1 MVEEVKEINSN
12 SKTKGLVYWTGLV
25 PHGGIG
31 NAIQNQQGRMTGPTR
46 RSRKWTGEE
55 DKILADAVKR
65 YNSKN
70 WKKIAECVPER
81 TDVQCL
87 HRWQKVL
94 DPELVK
100 GPWKKEEDDLIREL
114 VEIHGN
120 KKWSQIAKHLP
131 GRIGKQC
138 RERWHNHLNPDI
150 NRTPWTKEEEAVL
163 IKAHGAYGNKWAEI
177 AKLLHGRTENSIKN
191 HWNCSVRK
199 RIESYPAR
207 GLDFYSYKTKA
218 DGKRLDGVNLCSNVE
233 PCSLDLVLGNVG
245 RRREGQL
252 TASDNEICKE
262 WNDSAK
268 STGRTIGTKATDT
281 CGLSS
286 QDCRESAI
294 SAYTSESTDHSSV
307 NQPGKICDVSFG
319 LLKSPPCS
327 QERTH
332 ETTNSINSLPSEALS
347 PSLDLSLS
355 TPYSAHG
362 YDETM
367 DEHEKNRGAGG
378 PNTTDKL
385 HRGLCYESLQLRD
398 LNVFL
403 ETGSFPSSDCYIRTV
418 GGPGSFSTPTS
429 RNRVSPNCSSP
440 ESRLRSK
447 ARSFKSTPSIIR
459 KRSSITLRQA
469 GSSDKDDYGLRS
481 LGSCSSD
488 KDDDDDDDDDD
499 DVDLLN
505 KKQLFLS
512 PPKSK
517 KLETSED
524 MKSVEKRLE
533 YAFNIEG

>member
-1 MVEEVKEINSN
+1 MVEVKEINSN

-25 PHGGIG
+25 PHGGIR
-31 NAIQNQQGRMTGPTR
+31 NAIQNQQGRITGPAR
-46 RSRKWTGEE
+46 RSSKWTGDEVR

-65 YNSKN
+65 YNSRN
-70 WKKIAECVPER
+70 WKKIAECVPDR

-94 DPELVK
+94 DPKLVK

-114 VEIHGN
+114 VEKHGN

-150 NRTPWTKEEEAVL
+150 NRTSWTKEEEAIL

-207 GLDFYSYKTKA
+207 GLDLYSYRTEA
-218 DGKRLDGVNLCSNVE
+218 DGKKQRNDRGMNLCSNVE
-233 PCSLDLVLGNVG
+233 PCSLELVLGNVG
-245 RRREGQL
+245 RREGQ
-252 TASDNEICKE
+252 SVEPDNEICKE

-268 STGRTIGTKATDT
+268 STGRTISSKATDA

-286 QDCRESAI
+286 QDCRESAS
-294 SAYTSESTDHSSV
+294 SAYTSESTDHSSI
-307 NQPGKICDVSFG
+307 NQPGNICDISFG
-319 LLKSPPCS
+319 GLMRSPNS
-327 QERTH
+327 QERTR
-332 ETTNSINSLPSEALS
+332 ETANTVDSLPSEALS

-355 TPYSAHG
+355 TPFSARG

-367 DEHEKNRGAGG
+367 DEHEKNIGAGG
-378 PNTTDKL
+378 PNTSDKL
-385 HRGLCYESLQLRD
+385 HHGLCYESLQLND
-398 LNVFL
+398 LNVFP
-403 ETGSFPSSDCYIRTV
+403 ETGSFPSTDCYI
-418 GGPGSFSTPTS
+418 GGPGFFSTPVS

-459 KRSSITLRQA
+459 KRSSVTLRQA
-469 GSSDKDDYGLRS
+469 GSSDKDDNGLRS

-488 KDDDDDDDDDD
+488 KDGDD

-517 KLETSED
+517 KLETSEG

-533 YAFNIEG
+533 YAFNI

>member
-25 PHGGIG
+25 PHGGIR

-70 WKKIAECVPER
+70 WKKIAECVPDR

-94 DPELVK
+94 DPKLVK

-114 VEIHGN
+114 VEKHGN
-120 KKWSQIAKHLP
+120 KKWSQVAKHLT

-138 RERWHNHLNPDI
+138 RE
-150 NRTPWTKEEEAVL
+150 
-163 IKAHGAYGNKWAEI
+163 
-177 AKLLHGRTENSIKN
+177 RTENSIKN

-218 DGKRLDGVNLCSNVE
+218 DGKKLEVGKQRNDRGVNLCSNVE

-245 RRREGQL
+245 SREGQL
-252 TASDNEICKE
+252 KTSDNEICKE

-281 CGLSS
+281 CVLSS
-286 QDCRESAI
+286 QDCRESAS

-307 NQPGKICDVSFG
+307 NQPGKICDISSG
-319 LLKSPPCS
+319 SLMRSPYS

-332 ETTNSINSLPSEALS
+332 ETTNTINSLPSETLS

-355 TPYSAHG
+355 TPFSAHG

-367 DEHEKNRGAGG
+367 DEHEKNRG

-385 HRGLCYESLQLRD
+385 HRGLCYESLQPKD

-418 GGPGSFSTPTS
+418 GGPGSFSTPIS
-429 RNRVSPNCSSP
+429 RNRVSPSCSSP

-469 GSSDKDDYGLRS
+469 DSSDKDDNGLRS

-488 KDDDDDDDDDD
+488 KDDD

-524 MKSVEKRLE
+524 SKSVEKRLE

>member
-1 MVEEVKEINSN
+1 MVEVKEINSN

-25 PHGGIG
+25 PHDGIR
-31 NAIQNQQGRMTGPTR
+31 NAIQNQQG
-46 RSRKWTGEE
+46 

-65 YNSKN
+65 YNSRN
-70 WKKIAECVPER
+70 WKKIAECVPDR

-94 DPELVK
+94 DPKLVK

-114 VEIHGN
+114 VEKHGN

-150 NRTPWTKEEEAVL
+150 NRTSWTKEEEAIL

-207 GLDFYSYKTKA
+207 GLDLYSYRTEA
-218 DGKRLDGVNLCSNVE
+218 DGKLEVGKQRNDRGMNLCSNVE

-245 RRREGQL
+245 RREGQSV
-252 TASDNEICKE
+252 APDNEIY
-262 WNDSAK
+262 
-268 STGRTIGTKATDT
+268 
-281 CGLSS
+281 
-286 QDCRESAI
+286 CRESAS
-294 SAYTSESTDHSSV
+294 SAYTSESTDHSSI
-307 NQPGKICDVSFG
+307 NQPGNICDISFG
-319 LLKSPPCS
+319 GLMRSPNS
-327 QERTH
+327 QERTR
-332 ETTNSINSLPSEALS
+332 ETANTVDSLPSEALS
-347 PSLDLSLS
+347 SSLDLSLS
-355 TPYSAHG
+355 TPFSARG

-367 DEHEKNRGAGG
+367 DEHEKNIGAGG
-378 PNTTDKL
+378 PNTSDKL
-385 HRGLCYESLQLRD
+385 HHGLCYESLQLND
-398 LNVFL
+398 LNVFP
-403 ETGSFPSSDCYIRTV
+403 ETGSFPSTDCYI
-418 GGPGSFSTPTS
+418 GGPGFLLHS
-429 RNRVSPNCSSP
+429 NDN
-440 ESRLRSK
+440 
-447 ARSFKSTPSIIR
+447 
-459 KRSSITLRQA
+459 
-469 GSSDKDDYGLRS
+469 GLRS

-488 KDDDDDDDDDD
+488 KDGDD

-517 KLETSED
+517 KLETSEG

-533 YAFNIEG
+533 YAFNI

>member
-1 MVEEVKEINSN
+1 MTSFCLCFLNRTECSAFNVLPNYLCFFLKKKLDYRYVVLRI
-12 SKTKGLVYWTGLV
+12 
-25 PHGGIG
+25 
-31 NAIQNQQGRMTGPTR
+31 TGPAR
-46 RSRKWTGEE
+46 RSSKWTGDEVRVR
-55 DKILADAVKR
+55 ADAVKR
-65 YNSKN
+65 YNSRN
-70 WKKIAECVPER
+70 WKKIAECVPDR

-94 DPELVK
+94 DPKLVK

-114 VEIHGN
+114 VETHGN

-150 NRTPWTKEEEAVL
+150 NRTSWTKEEEAIL
-163 IKAHGAYGNKWAEI
+163 IK
-177 AKLLHGRTENSIKN
+177 TENSIKN

-207 GLDFYSYKTKA
+207 GLDLYSYRTEA
-218 DGKRLDGVNLCSNVE
+218 DGKKLEVGKQRNDRGMNLCSNVE

-245 RRREGQL
+245 RREGQ
-252 TASDNEICKE
+252 TVAPDNEICKE
-262 WNDSAK
+262 WKDSAK
-268 STGRTIGTKATDT
+268 STGRTISTKATDA

-286 QDCRESAI
+286 QDCRESAS
-294 SAYTSESTDHSSV
+294 SAYTSESTDHSSI
-307 NQPGKICDVSFG
+307 NQPGNICDISFG
-319 LLKSPPCS
+319 GLMRSPNS

-332 ETTNSINSLPSEALS
+332 ETANTNI
-347 PSLDLSLS
+347 
-355 TPYSAHG
+355 
-362 YDETM
+362 
-367 DEHEKNRGAGG
+367 GAGG
-378 PNTTDKL
+378 PNTSDKL
-385 HRGLCYESLQLRD
+385 HHGLCYESLQLKD
-398 LNVFL
+398 LNVFP
-403 ETGSFPSSDCYIRTV
+403 ETGSFPSTDCYI
-418 GGPGSFSTPTS
+418 GGPGSFTTPVS

-459 KRSSITLRQA
+459 KRSSVTLRQA
-469 GSSDKDDYGLRS
+469 GSSDKDDNGLRS

-488 KDDDDDDDDDD
+488 KDGDD

-505 KKQLFLS
+505 KKKLFLS

-517 KLETSED
+517 KLETSEG

-533 YAFNIEG
+533 YDFNI

>member
-1 MVEEVKEINSN
+1 MVEEVNEINSN

-25 PHGGIG
+25 PHGGIR

-70 WKKIAECVPER
+70 WKKIAECVPDR

-207 GLDFYSYKTKA
+207 
-218 DGKRLDGVNLCSNVE
+218 VNLCSNVE

-286 QDCRESAI
+286 QDCRESAS

-319 LLKSPPCS
+319 SLLRSPCS

-355 TPYSAHG
+355 TPFSAHG
-362 YDETM
+362 YYETM
-367 DEHEKNRGAGG
+367 GK
-378 PNTTDKL
+378 
-385 HRGLCYESLQLRD
+385 
-398 LNVFL
+398 V
-403 ETGSFPSSDCYIRTV
+403 
-418 GGPGSFSTPTS
+418 
-429 RNRVSPNCSSP
+429 SSP
-440 ESRLRSK
+440 
-447 ARSFKSTPSIIR
+447 
-459 KRSSITLRQA
+459 
-469 GSSDKDDYGLRS
+469 S
-481 LGSCSSD
+481 LIFEHVIWSYYD
-488 KDDDDDDDDDD
+488 HY
-499 DVDLLN
+499 L
-505 KKQLFLS
+505 
-512 PPKSK
+512 
-517 KLETSED
+517 
-524 MKSVEKRLE
+524 
-533 YAFNIEG
+533 

>member
-1 MVEEVKEINSN
+1 MVEVKEINSN

-25 PHGGIG
+25 PHSGIR
-31 NAIQNQQGRMTGPTR
+31 NAIQNQQGRITGPAR
-46 RSRKWTGEE
+46 RSSKWTGDE

-65 YNSKN
+65 YNSRN
-70 WKKIAECVPER
+70 WKKIAECVPDR

-94 DPELVK
+94 DPKLVK

-114 VEIHGN
+114 VETHGN

-138 RERWHNHLNPDI
+138 RERYLNTFHFAEILIELHGP
-150 NRTPWTKEEEAVL
+150 KEEEAIL

-207 GLDFYSYKTKA
+207 GLDLYSYRAEA
-218 DGKRLDGVNLCSNVE
+218 DGKKLEVGKQRNDQGHE
-233 PCSLDLVLGNVG
+233 LVLICGTLFTGFGSWKCWSKGGPIAKIAEKVLVVHTHLS
-245 RRREGQL
+245 QPTIPPL
-252 TASDNEICKE
+252 ISLEI
-262 WNDSAK
+262 
-268 STGRTIGTKATDT
+268 
-281 CGLSS
+281 
-286 QDCRESAI
+286 SAI
-294 SAYTSESTDHSSV
+294 FLS
-307 NQPGKICDVSFG
+307 GG
-319 LLKSPPCS
+319 LMRSPNS

-332 ETTNSINSLPSEALS
+332 ETANTVDSLPSVALS

-355 TPYSAHG
+355 TPFSTRG

-367 DEHEKNRGAGG
+367 DEHEKNIGAGG
-378 PNTTDKL
+378 PNTSDKL
-385 HRGLCYESLQLRD
+385 HHGLCYESLQLKD
-398 LNVFL
+398 LNVF
-403 ETGSFPSSDCYIRTV
+403 
-418 GGPGSFSTPTS
+418 PG
-429 RNRVSPNCSSP
+429 NRP

-459 KRSSITLRQA
+459 KRSSVTLRQA
-469 GSSDKDDYGLRS
+469 GSSDKDDNGLRS

-488 KDDDDDDDDDD
+488 KDGDD

-505 KKQLFLS
+505 KKKLFLS

-517 KLETSED
+517 KLETSEG

-533 YAFNIEG
+533 YAFNI

>member
-1 MVEEVKEINSN
+1 MVEVKEINSN

-25 PHGGIG
+25 PHGGIR
-31 NAIQNQQGRMTGPTR
+31 NAIQNQQGRITGPAR
-46 RSRKWTGEE
+46 RSSKWTGDE

-65 YNSKN
+65 YNSRN
-70 WKKIAECVPER
+70 WKKIAECVPDR

-94 DPELVK
+94 DPKLVK

-114 VEIHGN
+114 VETHGN

-150 NRTPWTKEEEAVL
+150 NRTSWTKEEEAIL

-177 AKLLHGRTENSIKN
+177 AKLLQGRTENSIKN

-199 RIESYPAR
+199 RIESYPAC
-207 GLDFYSYKTKA
+207 GLDLYSYRTEA
-218 DGKRLDGVNLCSNVE
+218 DGKKLEVGKQRNDRGMNLCSNVE

-245 RRREGQL
+245 RREGQSV
-252 TASDNEICKE
+252 APDNEISKIAE
-262 WNDSAK
+262 KVLVVHTHLSQP
-268 STGRTIGTKATDT
+268 TIPP
-281 CGLSS
+281 LISL
-286 QDCRESAI
+286 EISAI
-294 SAYTSESTDHSSV
+294 FLS
-307 NQPGKICDVSFG
+307 GG
-319 LLKSPPCS
+319 LMRSPNS
-327 QERTH
+327 QERTR
-332 ETTNSINSLPSEALS
+332 ETANTVDSLPSEALS
-347 PSLDLSLS
+347 SSLDLSLS
-355 TPYSAHG
+355 TPFSSRG

-367 DEHEKNRGAGG
+367 DEHEKNIGAGG
-378 PNTTDKL
+378 PNTSDKL
-385 HRGLCYESLQLRD
+385 HHGLCYESLQLKD
-398 LNVFL
+398 LNVFP
-403 ETGSFPSSDCYIRTV
+403 ETGSFPSTDCYI
-418 GGPGSFSTPTS
+418 GGPGSFTTPVS

-459 KRSSITLRQA
+459 KRSSVTLRQA
-469 GSSDKDDYGLRS
+469 GSSDKDDNGLRS

-488 KDDDDDDDDDD
+488 KDGDDG
-499 DVDLLN
+499 VDLLN
-505 KKQLFLS
+505 KKKLFLS

-517 KLETSED
+517 KLETSEG

-533 YAFNIEG
+533 DAFNI